1 MSARSQA
8 KATSIDTATGSRVA
22 HVSSRRSRTSP
33 GRTCRTRRSWAVGS
47 APGSSTPRSS
57 ATTSTAPGPDGP
69 EAIASGPSGPGAVEV
84 VALLRGVDEPGA
96 DPTAQLRRVR
106 QVRPGEVRERLELTC
121 ATREPVAVSIEVAF
135 ACDLADMKQVRH
147 GRRVAALPARTVGTD
162 GVAWCDDAGT
172 SVILRGPDAQ
182 LDAGDPRAPRLSW
195 RAMVLPGSA
204 TVLEWEVLAAAA
216 TGVVGPP

>member
-1 MSARSQA
+1 MGAGSQA

-22 HVSSRRSRTSP
+22 HVSSRLSRTSP

-57 ATTSTAPGPDGP
+57 ATTSTAP
-69 EAIASGPSGPGAVEV
+69 GPSGPGAVEV

-182 LDAGDPRAPRLSW
+182 LDAGDPRA
-195 RAMVLPGSA
+195 
-204 TVLEWEVLAAAA
+204 
-216 TGVVGPP
+216 